1 MAQDANA
8 NTNANTYAP
17 YSGYASN
24 PGYSRAA
31 GSAQQNAG
39 YATNNGYAPV
49 NGNPSNGY
57 ASANG
62 YAPANGYTQG
72 AGYAANAAY
81 SPAPASPA
89 SPAPG
94 YAGGYGYGPYAPAAP
109 LSIPADLAPLPG
121 CSLGEAVQRFF
132 TRYALFKG
140 AASRSEYW
148 FMVLFNVLVET
159 AAVVLAALFGG
170 GQDNSNNPMAIFF
183 GFVLVVYT
191 LVAIIPGVALTVR
204 RLHDAGYA
212 GPWIFIG
219 LVPVAGPIILI
230 VLLVSDS
237 NPVKWNPVWFMR

>member
-1 MAQDANA
+1 MPQRMDIRKAQGMR
-8 NTNANTYAP
+8 P
-17 YSGYASN
+17 M
-24 PGYSRAA
+24 P
-31 GSAQQNAG
+31 
-39 YATNNGYAPV
+39 P
-49 NGNPSNGY
+49 
-57 ASANG
+57 
-62 YAPANGYTQG
+62 
-72 AGYAANAAY
+72 
-81 SPAPASPA
+81 PAPASPA

-191 LVAIIPGVALTVR
+191 LVAIIPGIALTVR